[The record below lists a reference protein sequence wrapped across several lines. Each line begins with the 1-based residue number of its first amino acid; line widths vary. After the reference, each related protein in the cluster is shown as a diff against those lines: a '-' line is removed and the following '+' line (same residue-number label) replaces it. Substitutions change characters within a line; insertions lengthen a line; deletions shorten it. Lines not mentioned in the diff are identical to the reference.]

1 MSNSCLECNEPF
13 KGRADKK
20 FCSDAC
26 RNSFNNKFNKDT
38 TNLMRKINRV
48 LRKNRLI
55 LSKLNPNGKSKTT
68 KKTLIH
74 NGFDF
79 NYHTNTYITKNG
91 KTYFFCYEQG
101 YLPLD
106 NDFYALVV
114 KQEYVG

>member
-13 KGRADKK
+13 KGRIDKK

-26 RNSFNNKFNKDT
+26 RNTYNNKFNKDT

-55 LSKLNPNGKSKTT
+55 LSKLNPKGKSKTT
-68 KKTLIH
+68 KKTLIQ

-101 YLPLD
+101 YLILD